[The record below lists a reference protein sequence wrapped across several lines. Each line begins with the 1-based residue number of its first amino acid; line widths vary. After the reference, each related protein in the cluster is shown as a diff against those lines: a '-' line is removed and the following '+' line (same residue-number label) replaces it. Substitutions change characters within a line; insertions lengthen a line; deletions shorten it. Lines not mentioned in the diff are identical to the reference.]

1 MSSKYI
7 ELELGWVVVHHKLP
21 NLLSYTHFHHREP
34 KCHFVPQRDVKS
46 FFTSYSY
53 LIKKKWQHRYYY
65 MIHHFNLYKL
75 VKKNTYLSMDN
86 LFLSNIVDQIS
97 NSIFFKGDG
106 WLIYHNCQCFKNF
119 LINIWFNWYL
129 KGKNPLPTHQS

>member
-1 MSSKYI
+1 
-7 ELELGWVVVHHKLP
+7 
-21 NLLSYTHFHHREP
+21 
-34 KCHFVPQRDVKS
+34 
-46 FFTSYSY
+46 
-53 LIKKKWQHRYYY
+53 

-106 WLIYHNCQCFKNF
+106 
-119 LINIWFNWYL
+119 
-129 KGKNPLPTHQS
+129 